1 MDIKMNYDSLPW
13 VLLPDGTR
21 KINEEL
27 YDVINYVKP
36 YLPEN
41 PIILEAGASTG
52 EDTMRFKETWPKSII
67 HCFEPVPSLFGKL
80 QDRVL
85 GIKGIAAH
93 NFALSISF
101 YDQKFNIAKSEEI
114 SSLFP
119 DNFMNINIPQDVLDS
134 VNMKREDAHDY
145 DDTEIIVKCMTINTY
160 CNMNNIHAIDFMWLD
175 TEGAELKILQGAS
188 NILSRVKVVSCELNF
203 QQFRKGAVMFDELY
217 DFMIKNNFELKYIWG
232 RDNWQGTGI
241 FINKGAQ

>member
-1 MDIKMNYDSLPW
+1 MNYDSLPW

-21 KINEEL
+21 KINEES
-27 YDVINYVKP
+27 YDVINFVKP

-52 EDTMRFKETWPKSII
+52 EDTMRFKEIWPKSQIF
-67 HCFEPVPSLFGKL
+67 CFEPVPSLYEKL
-80 QDRVL
+80 FNRVSKIP
-85 GIKGIAAH
+85 GITVHGC
-93 NFALSISF
+93 ALSNV
-101 YDQKFNIAKSEEI
+101 YGEQKFNIAKSNEI

-119 DNFMNINIPQDVLDS
+119 DNFLNVDIPQDVLDS
-134 VNMKREDAHDY
+134 VNMKKEDAHDY
-145 DDTEIIVKCMTINTY
+145 GDNESVVNCTTINDWFY
-160 CNMNNIHAIDFMWLD
+160 LSGYIKQIDFMWLD